1 MEQEIKNNIPK
12 LFNLLNKKRNSEK
25 ENKIKDQI
33 TNFEYHIYINNYNRY
48 ITLFQGVV
56 LMKIMTIWE
65 NRGVKFRGNYSSN
78 FNYYLEL
85 LKKEEYEITQGNKI
99 KIFSDFEGNKDINK
113 FFSSLIILFLKQK
126 ENDQIELI
134 KILWDEIQL
143 SKFEIND
150 KIKKDL
156 KECFETD
163 NDNYF
168 KEFYKELYEENDLF
182 NLDNKYIL
190 SEIYDYI
197 NYKSPEYIKIELL
210 KDYADQERQ
219 YDDYGRT
226 IKINEIEPPIEN
238 ILINK
243 NEKIPDDIL
252 KQVFKKLE
260 IKISI
265 DMNKKPNYN
274 YYYGDKNEPM
284 EQLYDKYNY
293 NIKIK
298 DEKNYKEYL
307 NFDKKIKNFIKDN
320 INNIQKYGTIK
331 LILTTLKE
339 EQKNQNNIDKDQI
352 DKNQI
357 DLYIVNC
364 QSSFESDDSK
374 DNNFGIFIDRNVLIN
389 GINGKTPGFIFLVNE
404 LCNED
409 YKES

>member
-1 MEQEIKNNIPK
+1 MEQEIRNNIPK
-12 LFNLLNKKRNSEK
+12 LFNLLNKKRNSEE
-25 ENKIKDQI
+25 ENKINEQI

-78 FNYYLEL
+78 FNHYLEL
-85 LKKEEYEITQGNKI
+85 LKNEEYEKI
-99 KIFSDFEGNKDINK
+99 KGIKRKIFSDLEGNEDINN
-113 FFSSLIILFLKQK
+113 FFSSLIILFLKQQEK
-126 ENDQIELI
+126 DQIELV
-134 KILWDEIQL
+134 KDLWDEIRL
-143 SKFEIND
+143 SNFEINE
-150 KIKKDL
+150 KIKDNL
-156 KECFETD
+156 KECLEKD
-163 NDNYF
+163 DYC
-168 KEFYKELYEENDLF
+168 KEYYKELRIENDLF
-182 NLDNKYIL
+182 NLDNKYIIK
-190 SEIYDYI
+190 EIYDYI

-226 IKINEIEPPIEN
+226 IKINEIEPPIEK

-243 NEKIPDDIL
+243 NEKIPDNIL

-265 DMNKKPNYN
+265 DFNKKPNYN
-274 YYYGDKNEPM
+274 YYYGDNQESM
-284 EQLYDKYNY
+284 EQLYDEYNY
-293 NIKIK
+293 DIKKK

-307 NFDKKIKNFIKDN
+307 NFDIKIKNFIKDN
-320 INNIQKYGTIK
+320 INNIKKYGTIK

-364 QSSFESDDSK
+364 QSSFESDENSK

>member
-1 MEQEIKNNIPK
+1 
-12 LFNLLNKKRNSEK
+12 
-25 ENKIKDQI
+25 
-33 TNFEYHIYINNYNRY
+33 
-48 ITLFQGVV
+48 
-56 LMKIMTIWE
+56 MKIMTIWE

-99 KIFSDFEGNKDINK
+99 KIFSDLEGNQDINK

-126 ENDQIELI
+126 EKDQIELI

-226 IKINEIEPPIEN
+226 IKINEKEPPFEKF
-238 ILINK
+238 LINK

-307 NFDKKIKNFIKDN
+307 NFDIKVKNFINDN

-409 YKES
+409 

>member
-99 KIFSDFEGNKDINK
+99 KIFSDLEGNQDINK

-126 ENDQIELI
+126 EKDQIELI

-226 IKINEIEPPIEN
+226 IKINEKEPPFEKF
-238 ILINK
+238 LINK

-307 NFDKKIKNFIKDN
+307 NFDIKVKNFINDN

-409 YKES
+409 

>member
-99 KIFSDFEGNKDINK
+99 KIFSDLEGNQDINK

-126 ENDQIELI
+126 EKDQIELI

-226 IKINEIEPPIEN
+226 IKINEIEPPIEKFKKN
-238 ILINK
+238 I

-307 NFDKKIKNFIKDN
+307 NFDIKVKNFINDN

-409 YKES
+409 

>member
-226 IKINEIEPPIEN
+226 IKINEKEPPFEKF
-238 ILINK
+238 LINK

-252 KQVFKKLE
+252 KQVFKKLD

-409 YKES
+409 

>member
-99 KIFSDFEGNKDINK
+99 KIFSDLEGNQDINK

-126 ENDQIELI
+126 EKDQIELI

-226 IKINEIEPPIEN
+226 IKINEKEPPIEKF
-238 ILINK
+238 LINK

-307 NFDKKIKNFIKDN
+307 NFDIKVKNFINDN

-409 YKES
+409 

>member
-99 KIFSDFEGNKDINK
+99 KIFSDLEGNQDINK

-226 IKINEIEPPIEN
+226 IKINEKEPPFEKF
-238 ILINK
+238 LINK

-260 IKISI
+260 IKILI
-265 DMNKKPNYN
+265 DFNKKPNYN

-284 EQLYDKYNY
+284 EQLYDEYNY
-293 NIKIK
+293 DIKKK

-307 NFDKKIKNFIKDN
+307 NFDIKVKNFINDN

-409 YKES
+409 

>member
-99 KIFSDFEGNKDINK
+99 KIFSDLEGNQDINK

-126 ENDQIELI
+126 EKDQIELI

-226 IKINEIEPPIEN
+226 IKINEKEPPFEKF
-238 ILINK
+238 LINK

-307 NFDKKIKNFIKDN
+307 NFDIKVKNFINDN

-389 GINGKTPGFIFLVNE
+389 GINVKTPGFIFLSKFKYS
-404 LCNED
+404 L
-409 YKES
+409 

>member
-1 MEQEIKNNIPK
+1 MEQKIRNNIPK
-12 LFNLLNKKRNSEK
+12 LFNLLNKKRNSEE
-25 ENKIKDQI
+25 ENKINEQI
-33 TNFEYHIYINNYNRY
+33 TNFESNIYTNNYKQD
-48 ITLFQGVV
+48 ITLFQYVV

-65 NRGVKFRGNYSSN
+65 IRGVKLLGNYSSN
-78 FNYYLEL
+78 FNHYLEL
-85 LKKEEYEITQGNKI
+85 LKNEEYEKI
-99 KIFSDFEGNKDINK
+99 KGIKRKIFSDLEGNEDINN

-126 ENDQIELI
+126 EKDQIELV
-134 KILWDEIQL
+134 KDLWDEIRL
-143 SKFEIND
+143 SNFEINE
-150 KIKKDL
+150 KIKDDL
-156 KECFETD
+156 KECLEKD
-163 NDNYF
+163 DYC
-168 KEFYKELYEENDLF
+168 KEYYKELRIENDLF

-190 SEIYDYI
+190 KEIYDYI

-226 IKINEIEPPIEN
+226 IKINEIEPRFEKFKKN
-238 ILINK
+238 I

-260 IKISI
+260 IKILI
-265 DMNKKPNYN
+265 DFNKKPNYN

-284 EQLYDKYNY
+284 EQLYDEYNY
-293 NIKIK
+293 DIKKK

-307 NFDKKIKNFIKDN
+307 NFDIKVKNFINDN

-409 YKES
+409 YKKS

>member
-1 MEQEIKNNIPK
+1 MEQEIRNNIPK
-12 LFNLLNKKRNSEK
+12 LFNLLNKKRNSEE
-25 ENKIKDQI
+25 ENKINEQI
-33 TNFEYHIYINNYNRY
+33 TNFESNIYTNNYKQD
-48 ITLFQGVV
+48 ITLFQYVV

-65 NRGVKFRGNYSSN
+65 IRGVKLLGNYSSN
-78 FNYYLEL
+78 FNHYLEL
-85 LKKEEYEITQGNKI
+85 LKNEEYEKI
-99 KIFSDFEGNKDINK
+99 KGIKRKIFSDLEGNEDINN

-126 ENDQIELI
+126 EKDQIELI

-226 IKINEIEPPIEN
+226 IKINEIEPTIEEFHK
-238 ILINK
+238 NK

-265 DMNKKPNYN
+265 DFNKKSNYN
-274 YYYGDKNEPM
+274 YYYGDNQESM
-284 EQLYDKYNY
+284 EQLYDEYNY
-293 NIKIK
+293 DIKKK

-307 NFDKKIKNFIKDN
+307 NFDIKVKNFINDN

-364 QSSFESDDSK
+364 QSSFESEDSK

-409 YKES
+409 

>member
-1 MEQEIKNNIPK
+1 MEQEIRNNIPK
-12 LFNLLNKKRNSEK
+12 LFNLLNKKRNSEE
-25 ENKIKDQI
+25 ENKINEQI
-33 TNFEYHIYINNYNRY
+33 TNFESNIYTNNYKQD
-48 ITLFQGVV
+48 ITLFQYVV

-65 NRGVKFRGNYSSN
+65 IRGVKLLGNYSSN
-78 FNYYLEL
+78 FNHYLEL
-85 LKKEEYEITQGNKI
+85 LKNEEYEKI
-99 KIFSDFEGNKDINK
+99 KGIKRKIFSDLEGNEDINN

-126 ENDQIELI
+126 EKDQIELV
-134 KILWDEIQL
+134 KDLWDEIRL
-143 SKFEIND
+143 SNFEINE
-150 KIKKDL
+150 KIKDDL
-156 KECFETD
+156 KECLEKD
-163 NDNYF
+163 DYC
-168 KEFYKELYEENDLF
+168 KEYYKELRIENDLF

-190 SEIYDYI
+190 KEIYDYI

-226 IKINEIEPPIEN
+226 IKINEIEPPIEKLN
-238 ILINK
+238 INK
-243 NEKIPDDIL
+243 NEKIPDNIL

-265 DMNKKPNYN
+265 DFNKKPNYN

-293 NIKIK
+293 DIKKK

-307 NFDKKIKNFIKDN
+307 NFDIKVKNFINDN

-364 QSSFESDDSK
+364 QSSFESEDSK

-409 YKES
+409 

>member
-1 MEQEIKNNIPK
+1 MEQEVRNNIPK
-12 LFNLLNKKRNSEK
+12 LFNLLNKKRNSEE
-25 ENKIKDQI
+25 ENKINEQI
-33 TNFEYHIYINNYNRY
+33 TNFESNIYTNNYKQD
-48 ITLFQGVV
+48 ITLFQYVV

-65 NRGVKFRGNYSSN
+65 IRGVKLLGNYSSN
-78 FNYYLEL
+78 FNHYLEL
-85 LKKEEYEITQGNKI
+85 LKNEEYEKI
-99 KIFSDFEGNKDINK
+99 KGIKRKIFSDLEGNEDINN

-126 ENDQIELI
+126 EKDQIELV
-134 KILWDEIQL
+134 KDLWDEIRL
-143 SKFEIND
+143 SNFEINE
-150 KIKKDL
+150 KIKDDL
-156 KECFETD
+156 KECLEKD
-163 NDNYF
+163 DYC
-168 KEFYKELYEENDLF
+168 KEYYKELRIENDLF

-190 SEIYDYI
+190 KEIYDYI

-226 IKINEIEPPIEN
+226 IKINEIEPRFEKFKKN
-238 ILINK
+238 I

-260 IKISI
+260 IKILI
-265 DMNKKPNYN
+265 DFNKKPNYN

-284 EQLYDKYNY
+284 EQLYDEYNY
-293 NIKIK
+293 DIKKK

-307 NFDKKIKNFIKDN
+307 NFDIKVKNFINDN

-409 YKES
+409 

>member
-126 ENDQIELI
+126 EKDQIELI

-226 IKINEIEPPIEN
+226 IKINEKEPPFEKF
-238 ILINK
+238 LINK

-307 NFDKKIKNFIKDN
+307 NFDIKVKNFINDN

-364 QSSFESDDSK
+364 QSSFESEDSK

-409 YKES
+409 

>member
-85 LKKEEYEITQGNKI
+85 LKKEEYEITQGNKK
-99 KIFSDFEGNKDINK
+99 KIFNDFEGNKDINK

-126 ENDQIELI
+126 EKDQIELV
-134 KILWDEIQL
+134 KDLWDEIRL
-143 SKFEIND
+143 SNFEINE
-150 KIKKDL
+150 KIKDDL
-156 KECFETD
+156 KECLEKD
-163 NDNYF
+163 DYC
-168 KEFYKELYEENDLF
+168 KEYYKELRIENDLF

-190 SEIYDYI
+190 KEIYDYI

-226 IKINEIEPPIEN
+226 IKINDIEPPIEKLN
-238 ILINK
+238 INK
-243 NEKIPDDIL
+243 NEKIPDNIL

-265 DMNKKPNYN
+265 DFNKKPNYN

-284 EQLYDKYNY
+284 EQLYDEYNY
-293 NIKIK
+293 DIKKK

-307 NFDKKIKNFIKDN
+307 NFDIKVKNFINDN

>member
-1 MEQEIKNNIPK
+1 MEQEIRNNIPK
-12 LFNLLNKKRNSEK
+12 LFNLLNKKRNSEE
-25 ENKIKDQI
+25 ENKINEQI
-33 TNFEYHIYINNYNRY
+33 TNFESNIYTNNYKQD
-48 ITLFQGVV
+48 ITLFQYVV

-65 NRGVKFRGNYSSN
+65 IRGVKLLGNYSSN
-78 FNYYLEL
+78 FNHYLEL
-85 LKKEEYEITQGNKI
+85 LKNEEYEKI
-99 KIFSDFEGNKDINK
+99 KGIKRKIFSDLEGNEDINN
-113 FFSSLIILFLKQK
+113 FFSSLIILFLKQQEK
-126 ENDQIELI
+126 DQIELV
-134 KILWDEIQL
+134 KDLWDEIRL
-143 SKFEIND
+143 SNFEINE
-150 KIKKDL
+150 KIKDDL
-156 KECFETD
+156 KECLEKD
-163 NDNYF
+163 DYC
-168 KEFYKELYEENDLF
+168 KEYYKELRIENDLF

-190 SEIYDYI
+190 KEIYDYI

-226 IKINEIEPPIEN
+226 IKINEIEPPIEKLN
-238 ILINK
+238 INK
-243 NEKIPDDIL
+243 NEKIPDNIL

-265 DMNKKPNYN
+265 DFNKKPNYN

-284 EQLYDKYNY
+284 EQLYDEYNY
-293 NIKIK
+293 DIKKK

-307 NFDKKIKNFIKDN
+307 NFDIKVKNFINDN

-364 QSSFESDDSK
+364 QSSFESEDSK

-409 YKES
+409 YKKS

>member
-1 MEQEIKNNIPK
+1 
-12 LFNLLNKKRNSEK
+12 
-25 ENKIKDQI
+25 
-33 TNFEYHIYINNYNRY
+33 
-48 ITLFQGVV
+48 
-56 LMKIMTIWE
+56 MKIMTIWE
-65 NRGVKFRGNYSSN
+65 IRGVKLLGNYSSN
-78 FNYYLEL
+78 FNHYLEL
-85 LKKEEYEITQGNKI
+85 LKNEEYEKI
-99 KIFSDFEGNKDINK
+99 KGIKRKIFSDLEGNEDINN

-126 ENDQIELI
+126 EKDQIELV
-134 KILWDEIQL
+134 KDLWDEIRL
-143 SKFEIND
+143 SNFEINE
-150 KIKKDL
+150 KIKDDL
-156 KECFETD
+156 KECLEKD
-163 NDNYF
+163 DYC
-168 KEFYKELYEENDLF
+168 KEYYKELRIENDLF

-190 SEIYDYI
+190 KEIYDYI

-226 IKINEIEPPIEN
+226 IKINEIEPPIEKLN
-238 ILINK
+238 TNK
-243 NEKIPDDIL
+243 NEKIPDNIL

-265 DMNKKPNYN
+265 DFNKKPNYN

-293 NIKIK
+293 DIKKK

-307 NFDKKIKNFIKDN
+307 NFDIKVKNFINDN

-409 YKES
+409 

>member
-1 MEQEIKNNIPK
+1 MEQEIRNNIPK
-12 LFNLLNKKRNSEK
+12 LFNLLNKKRNSEE
-25 ENKIKDQI
+25 ENKINEQI
-33 TNFEYHIYINNYNRY
+33 TNFESNIYTNNYKQD
-48 ITLFQGVV
+48 ITLFQYVV

-65 NRGVKFRGNYSSN
+65 IRGVKLLGNYSSN
-78 FNYYLEL
+78 FNHYLEL
-85 LKKEEYEITQGNKI
+85 LKNEEYEKI
-99 KIFSDFEGNKDINK
+99 KGIKRKIFSDLEGNEDINN
-113 FFSSLIILFLKQK
+113 FFSSLIILFLKQQEK
-126 ENDQIELI
+126 DQIELV
-134 KILWDEIQL
+134 KDLWDEIRL
-143 SKFEIND
+143 SNFEINE
-150 KIKKDL
+150 KIKDDL
-156 KECFETD
+156 KECLEKD
-163 NDNYF
+163 DYC
-168 KEFYKELYEENDLF
+168 KEYYKELRIENDLF

-190 SEIYDYI
+190 KEIYDYI

-226 IKINEIEPPIEN
+226 IKINEIEPPIEKLN
-238 ILINK
+238 INK
-243 NEKIPDDIL
+243 NEKIPDNIL

-265 DMNKKPNYN
+265 DFNKKQNYN

-293 NIKIK
+293 DIKKK

-307 NFDKKIKNFIKDN
+307 NFDIKVKNFINDN

-364 QSSFESDDSK
+364 QSSFESEDSK

-409 YKES
+409 

>member
-99 KIFSDFEGNKDINK
+99 KIFSDLEGNQDINK

-126 ENDQIELI
+126 EKDQIELI

-226 IKINEIEPPIEN
+226 IKINEKEPPFEKF
-238 ILINK
+238 LINK

-409 YKES
+409 

>member
-12 LFNLLNKKRNSEK
+12 LFDLLNEKRNSEK

-252 KQVFKKLE
+252 KQVFKKLD

-307 NFDKKIKNFIKDN
+307 NFDIKVKNFINDN

-409 YKES
+409 

>member
-12 LFNLLNKKRNSEK
+12 LFNLLNKKGNSEK

-197 NYKSPEYIKIELL
+197 NYKSPVYIKIELL

-226 IKINEIEPPIEN
+226 IKINEKEPPFEKFF
-238 ILINK
+238 INK

-307 NFDKKIKNFIKDN
+307 NFDIKIKNFIKDN

-404 LCNED
+404 LGNED
-409 YKES
+409 

>member
-12 LFNLLNKKRNSEK
+12 LFNLLNQKRNSEK

-99 KIFSDFEGNKDINK
+99 KIFSDLEGNQDINK

-226 IKINEIEPPIEN
+226 IKINEIEPPIEKFKKN
-238 ILINK
+238 I

-307 NFDKKIKNFIKDN
+307 NFDIKVKNFINDN

-364 QSSFESDDSK
+364 QSSFESEDSK

-409 YKES
+409 

>member
-99 KIFSDFEGNKDINK
+99 KIFSDLEGNQDINK

-126 ENDQIELI
+126 EKDQIELI

-226 IKINEIEPPIEN
+226 IKINEIEPPIEKFKKN
-238 ILINK
+238 I

-260 IKISI
+260 IKILI
-265 DMNKKPNYN
+265 DFNKKPNYN

-307 NFDKKIKNFIKDN
+307 NFDIKVKNFINDN

-409 YKES
+409 

>member
-12 LFNLLNKKRNSEK
+12 LFNLLNKKGNSEK

-126 ENDQIELI
+126 EKDQIELI

-226 IKINEIEPPIEN
+226 IKINEKEPPFEKFF
-238 ILINK
+238 INK

-307 NFDKKIKNFIKDN
+307 NFDIKVKNFIKDN

-409 YKES
+409 

>member
-197 NYKSPEYIKIELL
+197 NYKSSEYIKIELL

-226 IKINEIEPPIEN
+226 IKINEKEPPFEKF
-238 ILINK
+238 LINK

-307 NFDKKIKNFIKDN
+307 NFDIKVKNFINDN

-364 QSSFESDDSK
+364 QSSFESDENSK

-409 YKES
+409 

>member
-12 LFNLLNKKRNSEK
+12 LFNLLNKKGNSEK

-99 KIFSDFEGNKDINK
+99 KIFSDLEGNQDINK

-126 ENDQIELI
+126 EKDQIELI

-226 IKINEIEPPIEN
+226 IKINEKEPPFEKFF
-238 ILINK
+238 INK

-284 EQLYDKYNY
+284 EQLYDEYNY
-293 NIKIK
+293 DIKKK

-404 LCNED
+404 LGNED
-409 YKES
+409 

>member
-12 LFNLLNKKRNSEK
+12 LFDLLNEKRNSEK

-409 YKES
+409 

>member
-1 MEQEIKNNIPK
+1 MEQKIRNNIPK
-12 LFNLLNKKRNSEK
+12 LFNLLNKKRNSEE
-25 ENKIKDQI
+25 ENKINEQI
-33 TNFEYHIYINNYNRY
+33 TNFESNIYTNNYKQD
-48 ITLFQGVV
+48 ITLFQYVV

-65 NRGVKFRGNYSSN
+65 IRGVKLLGNYSSN
-78 FNYYLEL
+78 FNHYLEL
-85 LKKEEYEITQGNKI
+85 LKNEEYEKI
-99 KIFSDFEGNKDINK
+99 KGIKRKIFSDLEGNEDINN

-126 ENDQIELI
+126 EKDQIELV
-134 KILWDEIQL
+134 KDLWDEIRL
-143 SKFEIND
+143 SNFEINE
-150 KIKKDL
+150 KIKDDL
-156 KECFETD
+156 KECLEKD
-163 NDNYF
+163 DYC
-168 KEFYKELYEENDLF
+168 KEYYKELRIENDLF

-190 SEIYDYI
+190 KEIYDYI

-226 IKINEIEPPIEN
+226 IKINEIEPRFEKFKKN
-238 ILINK
+238 I

-265 DMNKKPNYN
+265 DFNKKPNYN

-284 EQLYDKYNY
+284 EQLYDEYNY
-293 NIKIK
+293 DIKKK

-307 NFDKKIKNFIKDN
+307 NFDIKVKNFINDN

-409 YKES
+409 

>member
-1 MEQEIKNNIPK
+1 MEQEVKNNIPK

-78 FNYYLEL
+78 FNYYLES

-126 ENDQIELI
+126 EKDQIELI

-226 IKINEIEPPIEN
+226 IKINEKEPPFEKF
-238 ILINK
+238 LINK

-260 IKISI
+260 IKILI
-265 DMNKKPNYN
+265 DFNKKPNYN

-307 NFDKKIKNFIKDN
+307 NFDIKVKNFINDN

>member
-1 MEQEIKNNIPK
+1 MEQEIRNNIPK
-12 LFNLLNKKRNSEK
+12 LFNLLNKKRNSEE
-25 ENKIKDQI
+25 ENKINEQI
-33 TNFEYHIYINNYNRY
+33 TNFESNIYTNNYKQD
-48 ITLFQGVV
+48 ITLFQYVV

-65 NRGVKFRGNYSSN
+65 IRGVKLLGNYSSN
-78 FNYYLEL
+78 FNHYLEL
-85 LKKEEYEITQGNKI
+85 LKNEEYEKI
-99 KIFSDFEGNKDINK
+99 KGIKRKIFSDLEGNEDINN
-113 FFSSLIILFLKQK
+113 FFSSLIILFLKQQEK
-126 ENDQIELI
+126 DQIELV
-134 KILWDEIQL
+134 KDLWDEIRL
-143 SKFEIND
+143 SNFEINE
-150 KIKKDL
+150 KIKDDL
-156 KECFETD
+156 KECLEKD
-163 NDNYF
+163 DYC
-168 KEFYKELYEENDLF
+168 KEYYKELRIENDLF

-190 SEIYDYI
+190 KEIYDYI

-226 IKINEIEPPIEN
+226 IKINEKEPPFEKF
-238 ILINK
+238 LINK

-260 IKISI
+260 IKILI
-265 DMNKKPNYN
+265 DFNKKPNYN

-284 EQLYDKYNY
+284 EQLYDEYNY
-293 NIKIK
+293 DIKKK

-364 QSSFESDDSK
+364 QSSFESDENSK

>member
-65 NRGVKFRGNYSSN
+65 NLGVKFRGNYSSN
-78 FNYYLEL
+78 FNYYLES

-99 KIFSDFEGNKDINK
+99 KIFSDLEGNQDINK

-126 ENDQIELI
+126 EKDQIELI

-226 IKINEIEPPIEN
+226 IKINEKEPPFEKF
-238 ILINK
+238 LINK

-260 IKISI
+260 IKILI
-265 DMNKKPNYN
+265 DFNKKPNYN

-284 EQLYDKYNY
+284 EQLYDEYNY
-293 NIKIK
+293 DIKKK

-409 YKES
+409 

>member
-99 KIFSDFEGNKDINK
+99 KIFSDLEGNQDINK

-126 ENDQIELI
+126 EKDQIELI

-226 IKINEIEPPIEN
+226 IKINEKEPPFEKF
-238 ILINK
+238 LINK

-307 NFDKKIKNFIKDN
+307 NFDIKVKNFINDN

-404 LCNED
+404 LGNED
-409 YKES
+409 